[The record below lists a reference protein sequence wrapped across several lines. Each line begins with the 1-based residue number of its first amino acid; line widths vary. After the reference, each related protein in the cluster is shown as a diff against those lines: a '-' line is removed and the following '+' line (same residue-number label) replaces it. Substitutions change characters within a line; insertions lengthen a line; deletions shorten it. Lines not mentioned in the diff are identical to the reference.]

1 MRRDGDNYRLNGR
14 DVRRQAKSALIAVRH
29 NDSAYHAGGSTPRG
43 LVRILVRAVLVE
55 ELYIERFGEVSAEVV
70 RGTRLQTLAVVHHRF
85 HRVGRLS
92 AREFFLFG
100 FLTDKH
106 GHREYV
112 PGEFFVN
119 VQHFQGFFLRFLG
132 GGVEGVTFLPE
143 EFGSAEERAGGFF
156 PAHDVSP
163 LIDQHGK
170 VAVGLHP
177 LGVHL
182 ADNRFAGR
190 ADNEF
195 FRERNVADV
204 RDERDFGSKALDV
217 LGFFH
222 KITVRYQHGE
232 VSVGVTGRLKASVHF
247 ALDIFPDSVAVRAND
262 HRTLDRTVVDEF
274 GFEHYV
280 GVPLRE
286 IFFDI
291 GNFLNKLFFLSHNK
305 HSVICTVIL

>member
-1 MRRDGDNYRLNGR
+1 M
-14 DVRRQAKSALIAVRH
+14 
-29 NDSAYHAGGSTPRG
+29 
-43 LVRILVRAVLVE
+43 
-55 ELYIERFGEVSAEVV
+55 
-70 RGTRLQTLAVVHHRF
+70 
-85 HRVGRLS
+85 
-92 AREFFLFG
+92 
-100 FLTDKH
+100 
-106 GHREYV
+106 
-112 PGEFFVN
+112 
-119 VQHFQGFFLRFLG
+119 
-132 GGVEGVTFLPE
+132 
-143 EFGSAEERAGGFF
+143 
-156 PAHDVSP
+156 
-163 LIDQHGK
+163 
-170 VAVGLHP
+170 
-177 LGVHL
+177 
-182 ADNRFAGR
+182 
-190 ADNEF
+190 
-195 FRERNVADV
+195 

-222 KITVRYQHGE
+222 KITVRYQHRK